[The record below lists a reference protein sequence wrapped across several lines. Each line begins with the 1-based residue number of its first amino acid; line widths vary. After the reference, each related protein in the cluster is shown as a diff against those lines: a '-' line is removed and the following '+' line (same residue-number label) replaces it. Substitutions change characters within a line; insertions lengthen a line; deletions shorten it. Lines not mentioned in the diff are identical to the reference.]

1 MTKRKAI
8 EAALAYANRQHR
20 DFGDPFGGITNPTDY
35 ALTASDHAFEYG
47 RIAGLRE
54 GVQVLRDQAGS
65 ASLYEQ
71 EGLRDHAN
79 ELAKKVRAR

>member
-8 EAALAYANRQHR
+8 EAAFANSRNSKTLAQWLCTRESLEQLWEQA
-20 DFGDPFGGITNPTDY
+20 
-35 ALTASDHAFEYG
+35 

-65 ASLYEQ
+65 VSWYEQ
-71 EGLRDHAN
+71 ARLRDHAN
-79 ELAKKVRAR
+79 ALAKKARAKKA